1 MKTLKKKIIA
11 FTSRSLKE
19 YGIHAVRMD
28 YIARNLSISKR
39 TLYELYTSKENLIY
53 NCLLTYQSRTI
64 NMFQIIRLN
73 FQFVIRYFW
82 AIVKSYIE
90 NLYKA
95 KSVFWLDVSRSSE
108 YKYIYDSFSR
118 IWSEELKNIIAVC
131 QEEKLVIPNLRAD
144 LFAEFLTALLY
155 NSRVAEC
162 TPSMLYKSAFFMV
175 RGILTQSGIDKF
187 DYISLEETTVLRG
200 F

>member
-1 MKTLKKKIIA
+1 
-11 FTSRSLKE
+11 
-19 YGIHAVRMD
+19 MD

-95 KSVFWLDVSRSSE
+95 KSVFWLDVSCSSE